1 MKKPKSQLPMLG
13 RVLLLSVIVGCSSE
27 KKLQLAVPY
36 ELIEQQPAAARV
48 SAWAPPHD
56 VGDFVG
62 TQACAEC
69 HQEISETY
77 RSHSM
82 SISTAPVAAALP
94 GIEDYEAN
102 VAFTSSAGLEYR
114 VSRDGDHV
122 WHHEKMFDS
131 NGGVLYDQAVEM
143 QYAFGSGVHG
153 RSYIHDQRGLL
164 FMSPVTWYSGK
175 QRWDLSPG
183 YRPEQH
189 PRFERRLSDDCI
201 ACHVGRVNPVVGKE
215 HRFQAPPFLE
225 NAIGCER
232 CHGPGRQHIAFHS
245 LPTDDTDVSISLT
258 DPIVNPEKLTT
269 ALRESVC
276 NQCHLPGIG
285 RVLRA
290 GRRPFDFRPG
300 MHTNEIWTAFVTGTR
315 IDGAATSVVSQVE
328 QMRASRCYIG
338 SEGQF
343 GCTSCHDPHSSPGEN
358 RIAFYRTACMN
369 CHSPPDSECSLPRT
383 ERLQVTAEDS
393 CIVCHM
399 PRLPSNVPHTAITD
413 HRVLRRPA
421 SKAANSRGDPAPL
434 MVFDRAEGDVP
445 EVELLRASGILRA
458 QQADGSKD
466 PATAAEALR
475 LLVRLPRGYEND
487 LAVLDATAGACLLV
501 GDYDR
506 ASACW
511 LRALTIQPEHESALR
526 GLGVIALRTKR
537 HKAAAEYLDR
547 LIQIN
552 GWESDLFGQRAQV
565 LGQLNRMDD
574 AILDAHRGL
583 ERNPGAL
590 NIHDWL
596 VVAYRDQGDA
606 EKSGYHAEQA
616 KRIRAAGRQ

>member
-82 SISTAPVAAALP
+82 SISAAPVAAALP
-94 GIEDYEAN
+94 EIEDYETN
-102 VAFTSSAGLEYR
+102 VSFTSSAGLEYR

-122 WHHEKMFDS
+122 RHHEKMFDS

-153 RSYIHDQRGLL
+153 RSYLHEKGGLL

-201 ACHVGRVNPVVGKE
+201 ACHVGRVNPVPGSE
-215 HRFQAPPFLE
+215 HRFENPPFLE

-245 LPTDDTDVSISLT
+245 ADADVQLAST
-258 DPIVNPEKLTT
+258 DPIVNPASLRT

-276 NQCHLPGIG
+276 NQCHIQGVG

-290 GRRPFDFRPG
+290 DRRPFDFRPG
-300 MHTNEIWTAFVTGTR
+300 MHMNEIWTTFVTGTGV
-315 IDGAATSVVSQVE
+315 DGEATEILSQVE
-328 QMRASRCYIG
+328 QMRTSRCYIRSDG
-338 SEGQF
+338 RL
-343 GCTSCHDPHSSPGEN
+343 GCTSCHDPHSSPGEK
-358 RIAFYRTACMN
+358 RIDFYRAACMA
-369 CHSPPDSECSLPRT
+369 CHTVSQPGCSLSSA
-383 ERLQVTAEDS
+383 ERLQVTADDS
-393 CIVCHM
+393 CIDCHM
-399 PRLPSNVPHTAITD
+399 PRLPSNVPHTANTD
-413 HRVLRRPA
+413 HRVLRHPVSESTTSDARSSPVT
-421 SKAANSRGDPAPL
+421 
-434 MVFDRAEGDVP
+434 VFDRDEGNAT
-445 EVELLRASGILRA
+445 ETELLRALGIARSR
-458 QQADGSKD
+458 QADSSGN
-466 PATAAEALR
+466 PVAAREALA
-475 LLVRLPRGYEND
+475 LLAQLPSGYEND
-487 LAVLDATAGACLLV
+487 LQVLDAAANACLV
-501 GDYDR
+501 AHDYDY
-506 ASACW
+506 AQACW
-511 LRALTIQPEHESALR
+511 ERVIAVQPEHESALR
-526 GLGVIALRTKR
+526 GLGVIAVRTGKQQ
-537 HKAAAEYLDR
+537 AAVEYLGR

-552 GWESDLFGQRAQV
+552 GWDSDLFGQRARLLGD
-565 LGQLNRMDD
+565 LGQMDAAIVD
-574 AILDAHRGL
+574 ARRCL
-583 ERNPGAL
+583 ELNPGESSV
-590 NIHDWL
+590 HDWL
-596 VVAYRDQGDA
+596 DTAYRKQGDVDKA
-606 EKSGYHAEQA
+606 AYHAQQA
-616 KRIRAAGRQ
+616 ERIRKVSQN